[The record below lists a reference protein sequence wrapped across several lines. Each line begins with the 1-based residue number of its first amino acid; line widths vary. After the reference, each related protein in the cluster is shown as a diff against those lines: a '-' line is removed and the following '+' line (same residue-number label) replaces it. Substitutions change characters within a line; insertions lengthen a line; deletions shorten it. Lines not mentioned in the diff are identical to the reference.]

1 MAMNNHKTY
10 ELVKDNIL
18 TIKEHNET
26 YFKLYKLGVDLI
38 DYADKVSDQLYKS
51 TVTLLE
57 SLVQNENL
65 LPHVDEYLGEWLFSD
80 IRPNILYFNFG
91 KPDQTEIDI
100 TDIEDFLEYMTR
112 PLVVTDTTTPL
123 TKEDLLNVSWFLVNP
138 TLQDDKALTD
148 MGMYIGKTLK
158 NPDDGEG
165 KAYVYDSI
173 CEEVV
178 DIWFYPSLR
187 ESMREYE
194 ITRIDDKFYFKYKT
208 TESGIRI

>member
-1 MAMNNHKTY
+1 MINKHKTY
-10 ELVKDNIL
+10 DLVKDNIL
-18 TIKEHNET
+18 AIKDQHET
-26 YFKLYKLGVDLI
+26 YFTLYKLGVDLI
-38 DYADKVSDQLYKS
+38 EYGNRASEQLYKS

-65 LPHVDEYLGEWLFSD
+65 LPHVDEYLEEWLFSD

-123 TKEDLLNVSWFLVNP
+123 TKEDLLNVNWFLVNP
-138 TLQDDKALTD
+138 SVQDTKELIN
-148 MGMYIGKTLK
+148 MGLYVQKTLIY
-158 NPDDGEG
+158 PEDGEG